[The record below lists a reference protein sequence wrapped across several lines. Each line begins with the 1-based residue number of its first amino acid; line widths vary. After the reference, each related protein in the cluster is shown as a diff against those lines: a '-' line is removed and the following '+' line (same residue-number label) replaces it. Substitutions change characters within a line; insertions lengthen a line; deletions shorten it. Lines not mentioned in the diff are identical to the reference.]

1 MKKKLTLSLLIT
13 VILSLVLTTVG
24 YAQDN
29 QIVSNKWLKQNYFAQ
44 IVSIDDNE
52 FTVKKINSEEL
63 QIKVDDQTRYW
74 LIGQGK
80 GVFEDLEIGRWVI
93 GFWRG
98 KDGDEIT
105 TPIVILLPED
115 FDPENLPERRVG
127 GLVQE
132 VNSVDKTITIETRD
146 KETLTLQ
153 FTGNT
158 HFIGKNNTL
167 GDVKEGMVILAG
179 LKGENE
185 PFEVVFLSTQYLVKR
200 IGGTL
205 SEVNT
210 DGDTITLKTKQEE
223 EITFSVDENTKYIN
237 RENEIKNLED
247 LKVGMLIVVSTKAGD
262 QNDPLAMSIAATSKD
277 DLPEF
282 DLKVSGKVTEI
293 QKGKF
298 SIETEDGATY
308 TFQMDEETIFRGLQ
322 GKIARLLRPKIGS
335 RVFVGANQFE
345 ADIYLA
351 KVVFIR
357 WFDIPWRFGLEPGK

>member
-1 MKKKLTLSLLIT
+1 MKKKLTLSLLLT

-24 YAQDN
+24 YARDN
-29 QIVSNKWLKQNYFAQ
+29 QIVSNKWLKPNYLAQ

-52 FTVKKINSEEL
+52 FTVKKINGEEL

-74 LIGQGK
+74 VIGQGK
-80 GVFEDLEIGRWVI
+80 GAFEDLEIGRWVT
-93 GFWRG
+93 GFWPG
-98 KDGDEIT
+98 KDGDEVT
-105 TPIVILLPED
+105 TRLVILLPED

-153 FTGNT
+153 VTGDT

-167 GDVKEGMVILAG
+167 GDVKECMVVLAG
-179 LKGENE
+179 VKGENQ
-185 PFEVVFLSTQYLVKR
+185 PFEAVFLSTQYLVKR
-200 IGGTL
+200 IVGTL

-210 DGDTITLKTKQEE
+210 DGDTITIETNQED
-223 EITFSVDENTKYIN
+223 EITFSLDENTKFIS
-237 RENEIKNLED
+237 RGDEIKNLED
-247 LKVGMLIVVSTKAGD
+247 LKVGMLIVISTKAGD
-262 QNDPLAMSIAATSKD
+262 QNDQLAVSIAAISKD

-282 DLKVSGKVTEI
+282 DLKVSGKITEI
-293 QKGKF
+293 EKGKF
-298 SIETEDGATY
+298 SIETENDATY

-322 GKIARLLRPKIGS
+322 GKVARLLRPKIGS
-335 RVFVGANQFE
+335 RVFVGANQLE
-345 ADIYLA
+345 GDTYLA

-357 WFDIPWRFGLEPGK
+357 WFGLPWRFGLEPGK